1 MSKRFHLRGS
11 GGTAAGSV
19 GAVDAHEQL
28 TATVYVQRDPQG
40 NPAPAAHELGRL
52 APRART
58 YLRPEEAVAAFG
70 AAPSDLQ
77 AVAAFAQAHKLEVVE
92 ESIAKRLVRV
102 SGTAAQMNEAFG
114 VQLGRYEHPRG
125 GTYRSYEG
133 EVQLPAKLAGVVEGV
148 LGLDN
153 RKMVRTRPHVSKRA
167 AEAEAG
173 SSEPPTNAYT
183 PPMLAKLFDFPAG
196 DGDGQC
202 VAVLAFNGEGTKGG
216 YEAGALESYFANT
229 LKQATPKLTDV
240 VVQGPGNDPGNGSE
254 ESDATGEVLLDLCT
268 VGGVV
273 PGADVAVYF
282 TEFTEEGWVN
292 AIKAAVADTTNK
304 PKVISCS
311 YGNPENEPKGAWT
324 EQAIKLVNGAFEQA
338 AAQGITIC
346 CASGDEGSA
355 DEPDTKIPHVDFP
368 ASSPWVLACGGIR
381 VEADPAAGAISSEVV
396 WNDLDKKE
404 GATGGGVSVLFPVP
418 EWQAAADVPP
428 NAGSG
433 KTGRGV
439 PDVASLAD
447 PETPMWVLSPNGQL
461 GGVGGTSA
469 SAPMWSALITLLNQ
483 LSGTPLGFCNPQLYA
498 HLKDSLV
505 DITEGNNGSYK
516 AGPGWDA
523 CTGWGRPNGTLLLQA
538 LGVPAPI
545 PAPAPT
551 PTPIPASPAEAPASG
566 SGTPAPPTEAPSSG
580 PGAAPVSLPAPAAP
594 KPAPST
600 TPPVPGLSS
609 NLVGPEGQLFADPHP
624 GGDESAFQVD
634 NTSDAYYKSPYY
646 KAHEEQLQS
655 VPQPRVSP
663 PHMQL
668 AQVIGAGPLAPCVAA
683 KRISFHAAGDTGP
696 SEESHVKTVASVA
709 DAMTAE
715 LTASA
720 AGEAPMF
727 MFHLGDVVYS
737 FGEHQ
742 YYYDQ
747 FYEPFRAYDAPIFAI
762 PGNHDGFP
770 SEESENTESLFAF
783 LRNFCAAAPGPSPDS
798 GGLVRSA
805 MNQPGVYFTL
815 DAPFVSIIGL
825 YSNVLEGPGV
835 ISSEGGRYPTL
846 DERQLEFLTAELTR
860 LKPQR
865 EAGERA
871 VILACHHPPLSVDE
885 KHGGARGLAEDID
898 KAVAAAGLRPDVV
911 LSGHAHLYQRYTRTV
926 EGGEFPYIVAGSA
939 GHNVTKPKPNA
950 SEKTLPEGYAVA
962 VEPILE
968 YGYLTLT
975 VDMSGKSPTLTVQF
989 KPTRGKSSKGDQSLE
1004 GDTVTVDLS
1013 TRKIVAGA

>member
-1 MSKRFHLRGS
+1 MSKHFRLRGS
-11 GGTAAGSV
+11 SRPATRAIEPVKPG
-19 GAVDAHEQL
+19 ERL
-28 TATVYVQRDPQG
+28 TVTIYVQRDPQG
-40 NPAPAAHELGRL
+40 TPAPTAHELGRL
-52 APRART
+52 APRARS
-58 YLRPEEAVAAFG
+58 YLRPEQAVAAFG
-70 AAPSDLQ
+70 AAPSDLD
-77 AVAAFAQAHKLEVVE
+77 AVVAFAKAHKLKVVE
-92 ESIAKRLVRV
+92 QSIAKRLVRV
-102 SGTAAQMNEAFG
+102 SGTAKQVDAAFG
-114 VQLGRYEHPRG
+114 VELHHYKHPEG
-125 GTYRSYEG
+125 GTYRSYKG
-133 EVQLPAKLAGVVEGV
+133 EVLLPAELAGVVEGV

-153 RKMVRTRPHVSKRA
+153 RKMVRTRPHRSKRA

-173 SSEPPTNAYT
+173 GEPPANAYT
-183 PPMLAKLFDFPAG
+183 PPMLAKLFDFPDG
-196 DGDGQC
+196 DGAGQC

-216 YEAGALESYFANT
+216 YEPRALEGYFADT
-229 LKQATPKLTDV
+229 LKQAAPKLTDV
-240 VVQGPGNDPGNGSE
+240 VVQGPGNDPGDGSE

-273 PGADVAVYF
+273 PGANVAVYF

-311 YGNPENEPKGAWT
+311 YGNPEDEPKGAWT
-324 EQAIKLVNGAFEQA
+324 EQAVKLVNGAFEQA

-355 DEPDTKIPHVDFP
+355 DEPDTKTPHVDFP
-368 ASSPWVLACGGIR
+368 ASSPWVLGCGGIR
-381 VEADPAAGAISSEVV
+381 LEADSATGTISSEKV
-396 WNDLDKKE
+396 WNDLAKKE
-404 GATGGGVSVLFPVP
+404 GATGGGVSRLFALP
-418 EWQAAADVPP
+418 EWQAAADVPA
-428 NAGSG
+428 NADKSG

-469 SAPMWSALITLLNQ
+469 SAPLWSALITLLNQ
-483 LSGTPLGFCNPQLYA
+483 LTGTPLGFCNPQLYA
-498 HLKDSLV
+498 HLKDGLV
-505 DITEGNNGSYK
+505 DIVSGNNGSYK

-523 CTGWGRPNGTLLLQA
+523 CTGWGRPNGTQLLQA
-538 LGVPAPI
+538 LKGA
-545 PAPAPT
+545 APAAEPPT
-551 PTPIPASPAEAPASG
+551 PTPAP
-566 SGTPAPPTEAPSSG
+566 
-580 PGAAPVSLPAPAAP
+580 P

-609 NLVGPEGQLFADPHP
+609 NLLGPEGQLFADPHP
-624 GGDESAFQVD
+624 GEDAHSFQVD

-646 KAHEEQLQS
+646 EAHEEQLQP
-655 VPQPRVSP
+655 VPPPRVSP
-663 PHMQL
+663 PRMQL

-696 SEESHVKTVASVA
+696 SEGSHVSNVASVA

-715 LTASA
+715 LEASA
-720 AGEAPMF
+720 AGTGPMF

-747 FYEPFRAYDAPIFAI
+747 FYEPFRGYDAPIFAI

-815 DAPFVSIIGL
+815 DAPFVSIVGL

-835 ISSEGGRYPTL
+835 ISSEGGRYEKIGET
-846 DERQLEFLTAELTR
+846 QLEFLTAELER

-898 KAVAAAGLRPDVV
+898 RACAAAGLRPDAV

-926 EGGEFPYIVAGSA
+926 EGAEIPYIVAGSG
-939 GHNVTKPKPNA
+939 GHNVTKPKSNA
-950 SEKTLPEGYAVA
+950 ADAKLPEGYART

-975 VDMSGKSPTLTVQF
+975 VDMSGAPPTLTVEF
-989 KPTRGKSSKGDQSLE
+989 KPTRGKSARDDEPLK
-1004 GDTVTVDLS
+1004 GDTVTIDLAE
-1013 TRKIVAGA
+1013 RKIV

>member
-1 MSKRFHLRGS
+1 MSKHFRLRGS
-11 GGTAAGSV
+11 SRPTTRAIEPV
-19 GAVDAHEQL
+19 KPGARL
-28 TATVYVQRDPQG
+28 TVTVYVQRDPQG
-40 NPAPAAHELGRL
+40 TPAPTAHELGRL

-58 YLRPEEAVAAFG
+58 YLRPEQAVAAFG
-70 AAPSDLQ
+70 AAPSDLD
-77 AVAAFAQAHKLEVVE
+77 AVVAFAQAHKLKVVE
-92 ESIAKRLVRV
+92 RSIAKRLVRV
-102 SGTAAQMNEAFG
+102 SGTAKQMSEAFG
-114 VQLGRYEHPRG
+114 VELHHYKHPEG
-125 GTYRSYEG
+125 GTYRSYKG
-133 EVQLPAKLAGVVEGV
+133 EVQLPAELAGVVEGV

-173 SSEPPTNAYT
+173 GEPPANAYT

-196 DGDGQC
+196 DGAGQC

-216 YEAGALESYFANT
+216 YEPSALEGYFTDT
-229 LKQATPKLTDV
+229 LKQAAPKLTDV
-240 VVQGPGNDPGNGSE
+240 VVQGPGNDPGDGSE
-254 ESDATGEVLLDLCT
+254 QSDATGEVLLDLCT

-311 YGNPENEPKGAWT
+311 YGNPEDEPKGAWT
-324 EQAIKLVNGAFEQA
+324 EQAVKLVNGAFEQA
-338 AAQGITIC
+338 AVQGITIC

-355 DEPDTKIPHVDFP
+355 DEPDTKTPHVDFP
-368 ASSPWVLACGGIR
+368 ASSPWVLGCGGIR
-381 VEADPAAGAISSEVV
+381 LEADSATGTISSEKV
-396 WNDLDKKE
+396 WNDLTKQE
-404 GATGGGVSVLFPVP
+404 GATGGGVSRLFALP
-418 EWQAAADVPP
+418 EWQAAADVPA
-428 NAGSG
+428 NADKSG

-447 PETPMWVLSPNGQL
+447 PETPMWVLSPGGQL

-469 SAPMWSALITLLNQ
+469 SAPLWSALITLLNQ

-498 HLKDSLV
+498 HLKDTFA

-523 CTGWGRPNGTLLLQA
+523 CTGWGRPNGTQLLQA
-538 LGVPAPI
+538 LKAGPPVAETS
-545 PAPAPT
+545 T
-551 PTPIPASPAEAPASG
+551 PT
-566 SGTPAPPTEAPSSG
+566 
-580 PGAAPVSLPAPAAP
+580 PAAP

-624 GGDESAFQVD
+624 GEDESAFQVD

-646 KAHEEQLQS
+646 KAHEEQLQP

-663 PHMQL
+663 PQMQL

-696 SEESHVKTVASVA
+696 SEASRVSTVASVA

-715 LTASA
+715 LQAA
-720 AGEAPMF
+720 PAGEGPMF

-747 FYEPFRAYDAPIFAI
+747 FYEPFRGYDAPIFAI

-815 DAPFVSIIGL
+815 DAPFVSIVGL

-835 ISSEGGRYPTL
+835 ISSEGGRY
-846 DERQLEFLTAELTR
+846 EKIGEAQLEFLTAELTR

-871 VILACHHPPLSVDE
+871 VLLACHHPPLSVDE

-898 KAVAAAGLRPDVV
+898 KACAAAGLRPDAV

-926 EGGEFPYIVAGSA
+926 EGAEIPYIVAGSG

-950 SEKTLPEGYAVA
+950 AEATLPEGYAVA

-968 YGYLTLT
+968 YGYLALT
-975 VDMSGKSPTLTVQF
+975 VDMSGSSPTLTVAF
-989 KPTRGKSSKGDQSLE
+989 KPTRGKSAKDEQPLE
-1004 GDTVTVDLS
+1004 GDTVTIDLA
-1013 TRKIVAGA
+1013 TRKIV